1 MRWAKQAM
9 PIPKESIAKAG
20 NAKNA
25 ALKGPIH
32 AMIFASRAS
41 FGCLVTTDMRK
52 SVDSI
57 FGGFSGRNIEDAT
70 I

>member
-32 AMIFASRAS
+32 AMIFASW
-41 FGCLVTTDMRK
+41 GCPQI
-52 SVDSI
+52 VDTLLSCLGVKQRLSYYH
-57 FGGFSGRNIEDAT
+57 F
-70 I
+70 

>member
-1 MRWAKQAM
+1 MRWARQAM
-9 PIPKESIAKAG
+9 PILKESIAKAG

-41 FGCLVTTDMRK
+41 FGCLVTIDMRK

-57 FGGFSGRNIEDAT
+57 FGGSPGRNIKDAT